1 MFLSENA
8 TLIPQSGR
16 RGTSAELPAGPAGG
30 GAALSLPEGA
40 SIGHLPSPQLPGRV
54 LPMSPR
60 TTDRS
65 SPRFPWRGQP
75 GGALVVPIPTPASST
90 AASPLHFRSSAG
102 HSRYASSH
110 TCPEQTLAS
119 AVGFRGDVSRRRHT
133 DCNRRTAVVRKTCEG
148 EAVCVQGREL
158 RVKPLLP
165 SAQYCCKPKTALKIE
180 NLF

>member
-30 GAALSLPEGA
+30 GAALSLPKGA
-40 SIGHLPSPQLPGRV
+40 SIGHLPSLQLPGQA

-65 SPRFPWRGQP
+65 FPRFLWRGQP

-102 HSRYASSH
+102 HGRYASSH

-119 AVGFRGDVSRRRHT
+119 AVGFRGAVSRYRHT

-148 EAVCVQGREL
+148 EAVRVRGRECMRNL
-158 RVKPLLP
+158 CYLLL
-165 SAQYCCKPKTALKIE
+165 SIAANLK
-180 NLF
+180 LL